1 MIYSLLEEVGEMLVG
16 VAPRV
21 AHEVV
26 VGAAEVLQIFQLKGA
41 RWVGV

>member
-1 MIYSLLEEVGEMLVG
+1 MIYHLLEEMCEVVAG

-21 AHEVV
+21 EHEVV

-41 RWVGV
+41 R